1 METDSRVMENDDK
14 SGDDK
19 SGGVRSVTRALALLS
34 ALDRK
39 GRNLSEMAAAAN
51 ISVSTASRLL
61 GTLVAEGF
69 VAQGS
74 NNRYVAGLALTT
86 LLHRTDRW
94 APLRK
99 VAAESTS
106 ALSEELDETSAFF
119 VQAGDD
125 RLCIDSAESS
135 QLVRRVRLTGERGK
149 IYRGAAGKVLLA
161 FGMDGETVDEV
172 LGSMTSFDTPGEPAR
187 TVARLKEE
195 LQKIRAQGYGFSQ
208 HESTN
213 GSWAVAAPV
222 FLQGRMVG
230 ALSTVIP
237 DHRFCDEALA
247 TAIEATRRVAAE
259 FSQTS

>member
-1 METDSRVMENDDK
+1 MEMDFHQMEN
-14 SGDDK
+14 DDK

-61 GTLVAEGF
+61 GTLVASGF
-69 VAQGS
+69 VIQGS

-94 APLRK
+94 APLRML
-99 VAAESTS
+99 AAESTS
-106 ALSEELDETSAFF
+106 ALCSEIDETSAFF
-119 VQAGDD
+119 VQFGDD

-161 FGMDGETVDEV
+161 FGPSENVDDI
-172 LGSMTSFDTPGEPAR
+172 LGDMKSFEIPGQADR
-187 TVARLKEE
+187 TVEQLRVE
-195 LQKIRAQGYGFSQ
+195 LEQVRAQGYGFSQ
-208 HESTN
+208 RESTG

-222 FLQGRMVG
+222 FMQGKLVG
-230 ALSTVIP
+230 ALSAVIP
-237 DHRFCDEALA
+237 DHRFGEEPLA
-247 TAIEATRRVAAE
+247 VTVEATKRIAAR
-259 FSQTS
+259 FSEQP